1 MSDRYYP
8 YGLFCEYYGCW
19 CDDVVDITD
28 GQNECNGDCKND
40 CSSEPRRLLF
50 LRKIY

>member
-8 YGLFCEYYGCW
+8 YGLFCDKYGCW

-28 GQNECNGDCKND
+28 GKNECNGDCKNCD
-40 CSSEPRRLLF
+40 CSSEPR
-50 LRKIY
+50 KG